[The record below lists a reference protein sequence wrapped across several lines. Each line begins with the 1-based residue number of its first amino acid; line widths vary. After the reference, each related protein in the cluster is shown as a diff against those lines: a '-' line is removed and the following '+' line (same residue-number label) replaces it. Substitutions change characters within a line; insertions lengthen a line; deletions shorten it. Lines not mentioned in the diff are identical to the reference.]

1 MSIDNEIQFEKMK
14 EIGAIVANCLEY
26 LKSEARTGITT
37 AELDYLAGIFLNK
50 YGAVSAP
57 KSEYNFPGFVC
68 FSHEHE
74 VAHGIP
80 SKKVLKNGDLLNIDV
95 SASKDGYYADNG
107 ESFVVGNVGNKKNH
121 LCKHVKNVLNIALD
135 TARSGVKIN
144 RVGLA
149 VEQYAKKNKLTVIRD
164 LGGHG
169 VGNSLHEEPEFIGS
183 FCDPRD
189 KRIFTENL
197 VVAIEPFLSNGAH
210 HINEASDGWTLYHDS
225 FYSVQKE
232 HTLMIRKG
240 KPYIFT
246 RPTMNFTS

>member
-26 LKSEARTGITT
+26 IKSEARAGITT
-37 AELDYLAGIFLNK
+37 AELDYLAGKFLEK

-57 KSEYNFPGFVC
+57 KSEYNFPGYVC

-74 VAHGIP
+74 VAHGLP
-80 SKKVLKNGDLLNIDV
+80 SERILKDGDLLNVDV
-95 SASKDGYYADNG
+95 SASKEGYFADNG
-107 ESFVVGNVGNKKNH
+107 ESFVIGNVKNKKRT
-121 LCKHVKNVLNIALD
+121 LCKHVQNALDIALQ
-135 TARSGVKIN
+135 TAQAGVKIN

-149 VEQYAKKNKLTVIRD
+149 VEQYANKNKLTVIRD

-169 VGNSLHEEPEFIGS
+169 VGRSLHEEPGFIGS
-183 FCDPRD
+183 FCDVND
-189 KRIFTENL
+189 KRVFNENT

-210 HINEASDGWTLYHDS
+210 HIEEASDGWTLYHNK

-246 RPTMNFTS
+246 KPTMSFNS

>member
-26 LKSEARTGITT
+26 LKSETRAGITT
-37 AELDYLAGIFLNK
+37 AELDYLAGRFLKK
-50 YGAVSAP
+50 YGALSAP
-57 KSEYNFPGFVC
+57 KSEYNFPGNVC

-80 SKKVLKNGDLLNIDV
+80 SAKSLNNGDLLNIDV

-107 ESFVVGNVGNKKNH
+107 ESFIVGNVRNKKSH
-121 LCKHVKNVLNIALD
+121 LCKHVKNVLDIALN
-135 TARSGVKIN
+135 TARAGVKIN

-169 VGNSLHEEPEFIGS
+169 VGSRLHEEPGFIGS
-183 FCDPRD
+183 FCDSRD
-189 KRIFTENL
+189 KRVFSENL

-210 HINEASDGWTLYHDS
+210 HIDEAGDGWTLYHDN

-240 KPYIFT
+240 KPFIFT
-246 RPTMNFTS
+246 KPTMSFAS